1 MVGRLHDGELEPSC
15 DTVQYLEVKTLA
27 KDPHIIPKEPGSASG
42 EPIQDSL
49 TRILQ
54 VQVKLTVLS
63 PIGHSSAGADVS
75 LEGIEAKRDDLDGK
89 LAAPRRSSAHGQKKK
104 SDIPFRQGT
113 DHS

>member
-49 TRILQ
+49 TGILQ
-54 VQVKLTVLS
+54 VQVKLAVLR
-63 PIGHSSAGADVS
+63 PIRNCGAGPYVG
-75 LEGIEAKRDDLDGK
+75 LEGIEAEGNDLHTRDC
-89 LAAPRRSSAHGQKKK
+89 
-104 SDIPFRQGT
+104 
-113 DHS
+113 